1 MPKMGNKPAAAR
13 PAATATVKQPK
24 FVAIDADGKATRLKA
39 ERLEIDFGDGR
50 KLLLAF
56 PERAWGDL
64 EIEADADDEAAV
76 PMLSLQPGACNLMT
90 VRVDVH
96 HDMAFVDDEP
106 IELAGL
112 PEGVH
117 PPVLKL
123 AVQRAVE
130 GEDKANAPKKNHIRR
145 WVQAAL
151 QQDAEVTVRLVGAE
165 EGRALNRDYRG
176 KDYATNVL
184 TFAYDEGED
193 LPGLPED
200 GAAVLSGDLVL
211 CVPVV
216 MREAAEQGK
225 TPEAHFAHLVV
236 HGMLHLQGHDHETEA
251 EAAEMEGLETGILR
265 GLGYADPYA

>member
-1 MPKMGNKPAAAR
+1 MRRMSKKGSEALVTKPR
-13 PAATATVKQPK
+13 I
-24 FVAIDADGKATRLKA
+24 VAVDADGKATRVKA

-50 KLLLAF
+50 KLLLGF

-76 PMLSLQPGACNLMT
+76 PMLSLQQGACNLMT

-96 HDMAFVDDEP
+96 HDMAFVDDPEP
-106 IELAGL
+106 IDLPGL
-112 PEGVH
+112 PLGVH

-123 AVQRAVE
+123 SVQRAVE

-145 WVQAAL
+145 WAQAAL

-193 LPGLPED
+193 LPGLPEAE
-200 GAAVLSGDLVL
+200 GAVLAGDLVL

-251 EAAEMEGLETGILR
+251 EAAAMEGLETRILR